1 MKSKR
6 FSDAL
11 KIALALP
18 VYQIANLVA
27 YANTR
32 EGWAA
37 KIGTAV
43 AFLPIILSTADGR
56 DGFGLRYGYGIARLW
71 SFDTIPGSIRTQRS

>member
-1 MKSKR
+1 MKPKR

-18 VYQIANLVA
+18 VYQIGNLVA
-27 YANTR
+27 YANTPKVGR
-32 EGWAA
+32 L
-37 KIGTAV
+37 IGTAV

>member
-32 EGWAA
+32 
-37 KIGTAV
+37 
-43 AFLPIILSTADGR
+43 
-56 DGFGLRYGYGIARLW
+56 
-71 SFDTIPGSIRTQRS
+71 

>member
-18 VYQIANLVA
+18 AYQIANLVA

-32 EGWAA
+32 
-37 KIGTAV
+37 
-43 AFLPIILSTADGR
+43 
-56 DGFGLRYGYGIARLW
+56 
-71 SFDTIPGSIRTQRS
+71 